1 MVRPILFYLT
11 RIAEYIGAADS
22 DKFTIDKSIEKKRK
36 KVRIL
41 DRESRKFSRERK
53 KGGCFFFFFFFLN
66 ILSESFEICTRGR
79 SRKNRQREKMRETE
93 GK

>member
-22 DKFTIDKSIEKKRK
+22 DKFTIDKSIEKKK

-53 KGGCFFFFFFFLN
+53 KGSRFFYFYFLFLN